1 MEPTWPQSWDI
12 LASSWAKLHPRWP
25 QDGPRRL
32 QDAPRC
38 PKMPPSW
45 VKVASRYP
53 YVDSS
58 CLKLASRRLQN
69 DVKIDFFDVLACKT
83 SIFKNNEKPYGFPL
97 FLHLLEL
104 QFPPKI
110 VKFHL
115 LEGSGALLEDL
126 GANLT
131 QHRGILSSHGATCLS
146 TEREARQNLAF
157 QYYGF

>member
-1 MEPTWPQSWDI
+1 MLPQVGP
-12 LASSWAKLHPRWP
+12 KLGPRWL
-25 QDGPRRL
+25 QVGPRWL

-45 VKVASRYP
+45 VKVASRYR

-69 DVKIDFFDVLACKT
+69 DVKIDLFDVLACKT
-83 SIFKNNEKPYGFPL
+83 SIFKNSEKPLGFPL

-110 VKFHL
+110 VKFRL
-115 LEGSGALLEDL
+115 LEGSGAILEDL

-131 QHRGILSSHGATCLS
+131 QHRGILSSHGAILS
-146 TEREARQNLAF
+146 QHGANLEAS
-157 QYYGF
+157 